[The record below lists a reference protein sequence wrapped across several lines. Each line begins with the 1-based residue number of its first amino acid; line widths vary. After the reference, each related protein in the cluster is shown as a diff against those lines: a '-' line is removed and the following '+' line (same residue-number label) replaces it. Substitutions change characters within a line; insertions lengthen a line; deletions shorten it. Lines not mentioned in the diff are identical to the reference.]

1 MMGEVLEY
9 GIYLALLVALAI
21 PLSGY
26 INRVMAGERVAVLSR
41 VLVPVENF
49 IYRSIRVD
57 KYENMGWKTYLV
69 SALAF
74 SAVSLAGLFAILML
88 QGVLPGN
95 PEGLP
100 GLSWD
105 LALNTAISFV
115 TNTNWQAYSGEA
127 ALSYFSQALGLTV
140 QNFVTPAV
148 GMAVLFALFRGIV
161 AENTPGLGNFWKD
174 ATRAVLFV
182 LLPLSLV
189 VAIVDVAQGSPQNL
203 APYETVQLLE
213 PVGVTAD
220 GAIVDA
226 EDPAAV
232 QTITQ
237 EIIPLGPQASQ
248 VAIKQLGTNGGGYN
262 GVNSASP
269 LENPTPLTNL
279 IQCLSLLLIPVALV
293 FSFGRFVNDR
303 RHGRTLFA
311 ALFVL
316 LLVGLVAIAYF
327 EQTGTPQLAQDG
339 AVYLGLTGQSGGNME
354 GKETRFGVTDSALWA
369 AFTTAASNGS
379 VNAMHDSLTP
389 LGGMVPMILMALG
402 EVVFGGVG
410 CGLYSLIGFV
420 LLTVFIAGL
429 MVGRTPEYLG
439 KKIGPREMRMAVI
452 LCITT
457 PLVILVGTAVLCL
470 DPATANAL
478 TNTGAHGFSEVLY
491 AAISAGGNN
500 GSAFAG
506 LDANTPLI
514 NVVLG
519 LEMLVNRF
527 MPMAAALVLAGSLA
541 KRTKV
546 ATSAGTLS
554 TSNAM
559 FAFLLLV
566 IVLLVGA
573 LTMFPALALGPVAEH
588 LQMVLG

>member
-1 MMGEVLEY
+1 MTGEVLEY
-9 GIYLALLVALAI
+9 ALYLAVLVILAI

-41 VLVPVENF
+41 VLNPVENL
-49 IYRSIRVD
+49 IYRGIRVD
-57 KYENMGWKTYLV
+57 RQEDMGWKRYLV
-69 SALAF
+69 SVLAF

-95 PEGLP
+95 PEGMP

-105 LALNTAISFV
+105 LAFNTAVSFV
-115 TNTNWQAYSGEA
+115 SNTNWQAYSGEA
-127 ALSYFSQALGLTV
+127 ALSYFSQAIGLTV

-148 GMAVLFALFRGIV
+148 GIAVLFALFRGIV
-161 AENTPGLGNFWKD
+161 AENAPGLGNFWKD
-174 ATRAVLFV
+174 VTRAVLFV

-203 APYETVQLLE
+203 SPYETVQLVE

-220 GAIVDA
+220 GAIVSAD
-226 EDPAAV
+226 DPAAQQIV
-232 QTITQ
+232 TQ
-237 EIIPLGPQASQ
+237 EAIPLGPQASQ

-279 IQCLSLLLIPVALV
+279 IQCISLLLIPVALV

-303 RHGRTLFA
+303 RQGRALFA
-311 ALFVL
+311 ALFIL
-316 LLVGLVAIAYF
+316 LLAGLVAIAYF
-327 EQTGTPQLAQDG
+327 EQAGTPQLAQDG
-339 AVYLGLTGQSGGNME
+339 AVYMGTSGQSGGNME
-354 GKETRFGVTDSALWA
+354 GKEARFGVTDSSLWA

-379 VNAMHDSLTP
+379 VNSMHDSLTP
-389 LGGMVPMILMALG
+389 LGGMVPMIFMALG

-410 CGLYSLIGFV
+410 CGLYSLLGFV

-439 KKIGPREMRMAVI
+439 KKIGPKEMRMAVI
-452 LCITT
+452 LCVTT
-457 PLVILVGTAVLCL
+457 PLVILVGAAVMCL
-470 DPATANAL
+470 DPATVASLSNA
-478 TNTGAHGFSEVLY
+478 GAHGFSEVLY

-506 LDANTPLI
+506 FDANTPTI

-527 MPMAAALVLAGSLA
+527 VPLMAALMLAGGLA
-541 KRTKV
+541 KRSKV

-554 TSNAM
+554 TSNAT
-559 FAFLLLV
+559 FVFLLIV
-566 IVLLVGA
+566 IVVLVGA